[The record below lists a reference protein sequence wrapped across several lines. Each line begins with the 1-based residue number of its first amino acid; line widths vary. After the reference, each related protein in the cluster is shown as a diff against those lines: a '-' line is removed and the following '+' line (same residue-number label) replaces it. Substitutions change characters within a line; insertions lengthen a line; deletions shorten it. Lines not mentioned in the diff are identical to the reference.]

1 MTERL
6 PKAKSRGAAR
16 PKSEETRNRILNTAL
31 ELFRKDGFDQTTMR
45 QIAAECGVALGAAY
59 YYFPSKDALVMAFY
73 ERAQSE
79 LEPILV
85 EELSR
90 HKGIEARLRALIEA
104 KLRYFHPN
112 RAMIGKLSAHID
124 PRHPLSPFSNETQ
137 ALRDHDIEGFAR
149 VLESP
154 GVRVPP
160 DICMHL
166 PRILWL
172 YQMGL
177 LLYWVY
183 DRSPQQR
190 KTVQLLDGSLSIVA
204 LLIRLIGLPFLKGVR
219 KRLVDL
225 MDTLSEGLTEP
236 LAHTGQ
242 E

>member
-1 MTERL
+1 MTGKPLKTRDG
-6 PKAKSRGAAR
+6 GAVRA
-16 PKSEETRNRILNTAL
+16 KSEETRNRILNTAL
-31 ELFRKDGFDQTTMR
+31 ELFRKDGFDETTMR

-90 HKGIEARLRALIEA
+90 HKSIDRRLRALIEA

-112 RAMIGKLSAHID
+112 RALIGKLSAHID
-124 PRHPLSPFSNETQ
+124 PRHPLSPFSSETQ
-137 ALRDHDIEGFAR
+137 AIRDQDIQGFAR

-160 DICMHL
+160 DIRLHL

-204 LLIRLIGLPFLKGVR
+204 LLIRLIGLPFLRGMR
-219 KRLVDL
+219 KHLVAL
-225 MDTLSEGLTEP
+225 LETLDQGNPAANLR
-236 LAHTGQ
+236 Q
-242 E
+242 R

>member
-1 MTERL
+1 MTEKL
-6 PKAKSRGAAR
+6 LKTKIGGAAR

-85 EELSR
+85 QELSR
-90 HKGIEARLRALIEA
+90 HKGIEPRLRALIEA
-104 KLRYFHPN
+104 KLRYFHAN
-112 RAMIGKLSAHID
+112 RALIGKLSAHID
-124 PRHPLSPFSNETQ
+124 PRHPLSPFSSETQ
-137 ALRDHDIEGFAR
+137 AIRDHDIEGFAR
-149 VLESP
+149 ALGSP
-154 GVRVPP
+154 GIRLPSDLRP
-160 DICMHL
+160 HL

-177 LLYWVY
+177 LLFWVY

-190 KTVQLLDGSLSIVA
+190 KTMQLLDGSLAIVA
-204 LLIRLIGLPFLKGVR
+204 LLIRLIGLPFLRGMR
-219 KRLVDL
+219 KHLVAL
-225 MDTLSEGLTEP
+225 LETLDEGQGIPAANLR
-236 LAHTGQ
+236 Q
-242 E
+242 R

>member
-1 MTERL
+1 MTEKLLKTRRS
-6 PKAKSRGAAR
+6 AVR

-79 LEPILV
+79 LEPILLQ
-85 EELSR
+85 ELSR
-90 HKGIEARLRALIEA
+90 HKGIEPRLRALIEA

-112 RAMIGKLSAHID
+112 RALIAKLSAHID
-124 PRHPLSPFSNETQ
+124 PRHPLSPFSSETQ
-137 ALRDHDIEGFAR
+137 AIRDHDIEGFAR
-149 VLESP
+149 VVESP
-154 GVRVPP
+154 GVRIPP
-160 DICMHL
+160 DLRMHL

-177 LLYWVY
+177 LLFWVY

-204 LLIRLIGLPFLKGVR
+204 LLIRLIGLPFLRGMR
-219 KRLVDL
+219 KHLVAL
-225 MDTLSEGLTEP
+225 LETLDQDQANPAANLR
-236 LAHTGQ
+236 Q
-242 E
+242 R

>member
-1 MTERL
+1 MTEKQLKTRR
-6 PKAKSRGAAR
+6 SAAR
-16 PKSEETRNRILNTAL
+16 PKSEETRKRILNTAL
-31 ELFRKDGFDQTTMR
+31 ELFRKDGFDETTMR
-45 QIAAECGVALGAAY
+45 KIAAECGVALGAAY

-85 EELSR
+85 EELSH
-90 HKGIEARLRALIEA
+90 HKSVETRLKALIQA
-104 KLRYFHPN
+104 KFRYFQPN
-112 RAMIGKLSAHID
+112 RALLGKLSAHID
-124 PRHPLSPFSNETQ
+124 PRHPLSPFSSETQ
-137 ALRDHDIEGFAR
+137 AIRDHDIQGFTR

-154 GVRVPP
+154 GVRIPSDLRP
-160 DICMHL
+160 YL

-172 YQMGL
+172 FQMGL
-177 LLYWVY
+177 LLFWVY

-190 KTVQLLDGSLSIVA
+190 KTAQLLDGSLSIVA

-219 KRLVDL
+219 KRLVNL